1 MSIKLYE
8 DIADSLVKDGYI
20 IIRNT
25 FNSSLIN
32 SLTKFAQDE
41 KNYKIAGISSTKN
54 LHVDNSK
61 RRDRTLWLDEDSGV
75 QSEYLEFCNGLR
87 EYLNRSL
94 YLGLTFYESHFAIY
108 DKGDFYEK
116 HLDSF
121 RGEKN
126 RIVTT
131 VFYLNKDWDK
141 EDGGELLIYDENDA
155 LIETVIP
162 NENTLVV
169 FLSDKFPHEVLPSMS
184 KRHSIAGW
192 FRVD

>member
-1 MSIKLYE
+1 MSTKLYE
-8 DIADSLVKDGYI
+8 KITDSLVSDGYVI
-20 IIRNT
+20 IKNAL
-25 FNSSLIN
+25 NPSLIN
-32 SLTKFAQDE
+32 SLVKFSKDE
-41 KNYKIAGISSTKN
+41 TNYKTAGISSTKK

-126 RIVTT
+126 RVVTT
-131 VFYLNKDWDK
+131 VFYLNEDWNK
-141 EDGGELLIYDENDA
+141 EDGGELLMYDENDNLA
-155 LIETVIP
+155 ETVIP
-162 NENTLVV
+162 NANTLVI
-169 FLSDKFPHEVLPSMS
+169 FLSDKFPHEVLPSQT

>member
-1 MSIKLYE
+1 MSTKLYE
-8 DIADSLVKDGYI
+8 NITDSLVSDGYVI
-20 IIRNT
+20 IKNT
-25 FNSSLIN
+25 LNPSLVA
-32 SLTKFAQDE
+32 SLAKFAKDE

-54 LHVDNSK
+54 RTVDNSK

-87 EYLNRSL
+87 KYLNKSL

-126 RIVTT
+126 RVVTT

-141 EDGGELLIYDENDA
+141 ENGGELLIYDENDI

>member
-1 MSIKLYE
+1 MSTKLYE
-8 DIADSLVKDGYI
+8 NITDSLVSDGYVI
-20 IIRNT
+20 IKNT
-25 FNSSLIN
+25 LNPSLVV
-32 SLTKFAQDE
+32 SLAKFAKDE
-41 KNYKIAGISSTKN
+41 KNYKIAGISNTKN
-54 LHVDNSK
+54 LTVDNSK
-61 RRDRTLWLDEDSGV
+61 RRDRILWLDEDSGV

-87 EYLNRSL
+87 KYLNKSL

-126 RIVTT
+126 RVVTT

-141 EDGGELLIYDENDA
+141 ENGGELLIYDENGTP
-155 LIETVIP
+155 IETVIP

>member
-1 MSIKLYE
+1 MSTKLYE
-8 DIADSLVKDGYI
+8 NITDSLVSDGYVI
-20 IIRNT
+20 IKNT
-25 FNSSLIN
+25 LNPSLVA
-32 SLTKFAQDE
+32 SLAKFAKDE
-41 KNYKIAGISSTKN
+41 KNYKIAGISNTKN
-54 LHVDNSK
+54 LTVDNSK
-61 RRDRTLWLDEDSGV
+61 RRDRILWLDEDSGV

-87 EYLNRSL
+87 KYLNKSL

-141 EDGGELLIYDENDA
+141 ENGGELLIYDDNGTP
-155 LIETVIP
+155 IETVIP

>member
-1 MSIKLYE
+1 MSTKLYE
-8 DIADSLVKDGYI
+8 NITDSLVSDGYVI
-20 IIRNT
+20 IKNT
-25 FNSSLIN
+25 LNPSLVA
-32 SLTKFAQDE
+32 SLSKFAKDE

-54 LHVDNSK
+54 LTVDNSK

-87 EYLNRSL
+87 KYLNKSL

-141 EDGGELLIYDENDA
+141 ENGGELLIYDENGTP
-155 LIETVIP
+155 IETVIP

>member
-1 MSIKLYE
+1 MSTKLYE
-8 DIADSLVKDGYI
+8 NITDSLVSDGYVI
-20 IIRNT
+20 IKNT
-25 FNSSLIN
+25 LNPSLVA
-32 SLTKFAQDE
+32 SLAKFAKDE
-41 KNYKIAGISSTKN
+41 KNYKIAGISNTKN
-54 LHVDNSK
+54 LTVDNSK
-61 RRDRTLWLDEDSGV
+61 RRDRILWLDEDSGV

-87 EYLNRSL
+87 KYLNKSL

-141 EDGGELLIYDENDA
+141 ENGGELLIYDENGTP
-155 LIETVIP
+155 IETVIP

>member
-8 DIADSLVKDGYI
+8 EIADSLVKDGYVI
-20 IIRNT
+20 INNT
-25 FNSSLIN
+25 FNPSLIT

-41 KNYKIAGISSTKN
+41 KNYKIAGISNTKN
-54 LHVDNSK
+54 LTVDNSK

-75 QSEYLEFCNGLR
+75 QSEYLVFCNGLR

-126 RIVTT
+126 RVVTT

-141 EDGGELLIYDENDA
+141 ENGGELLIYDENDT

-169 FLSDKFPHEVLPSMS
+169 FLSDKFPHQVLPAKF